1 MPIFGKTDLERSN
14 MNEEFLLQYLK
25 DNCPG
30 RKNTRKSA
38 VIERALNI
46 SGYEV
51 RRLVNRLRKKGK
63 PIGSSKDGYFY
74 AVTAGEI
81 YATIR
86 QLEIMKKGLE
96 AAIHGME
103 SALDDCPTDG
113 E

>member
-1 MPIFGKTDLERSN
+1 
-14 MNEEFLLQYLK
+14 MNEEILLQYLK

-30 RKNTRKSA
+30 RTNTKKSA

-46 SGYEV
+46 SDTEV
-51 RRLVNRLRKKGK
+51 RKMVSSLRKNGK
-63 PIGSSKDGYFY
+63 PIGSSKNGYFY

-81 YATIR
+81 YFTIR
-86 QLEIMKKGLE
+86 QLETMKRGLE
-96 AAIHGME
+96 AAIHGLE